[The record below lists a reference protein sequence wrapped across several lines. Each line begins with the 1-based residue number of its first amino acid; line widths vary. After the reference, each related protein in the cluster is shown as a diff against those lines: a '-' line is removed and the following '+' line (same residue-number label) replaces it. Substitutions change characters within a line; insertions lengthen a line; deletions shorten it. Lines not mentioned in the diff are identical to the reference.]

1 MYLIT
6 SAFGGTLGLIFLAI
20 WALFSIYALVS
31 VLRNPH
37 ITGGGKM
44 LWIIVI
50 IIVPVFG
57 SLFYVFWHNIRA
69 I

>member
-6 SAFGGTLGLIFLAI
+6 SAFGGTLGLLFLGI
-20 WALFSIYALVS
+20 WAMFSFYALVS
-31 VLRNPH
+31 VLRNH
-37 ITGGGKM
+37 NISGGGKM
-44 LWIIVI
+44 MWIIAI

-57 SLFYVFWHNIRA
+57 SLFYVFWHKIRA